1 MQVTLED
8 AEANLSELI
17 DAALSGEEVVISKGD
32 MPVAKIVP
40 IARSS
45 FKIGLLKDRIGDSA
59 PDFFE
64 PMSEDEIAGWE
75 GSH

>member
-1 MQVTLED
+1 MSRDSSD
-8 AEANLSELI
+8 A
-17 DAALSGEEVVISKGD
+17 GH
-32 MPVAKIVP
+32 
-40 IARSS
+40 SS
-45 FKIGLLKDRIGDSA
+45 FKIGLLKDQIGGSA